1 MTATALEVQTVD
13 ELAEELRVHPATVR
27 RWIKSGALGALKF
40 GDHIGTIRIPREQV
54 EALLR
59 RVAAGGR
66 SAATQGS
73 RNGPG
78 TVRHSQAP
86 SHS

>member
-1 MTATALEVQTVD
+1 MFT
-13 ELAEELRVHPATVR
+13 R
-27 RWIKSGALGALKF
+27 RRCAAGSNRARSARSKF